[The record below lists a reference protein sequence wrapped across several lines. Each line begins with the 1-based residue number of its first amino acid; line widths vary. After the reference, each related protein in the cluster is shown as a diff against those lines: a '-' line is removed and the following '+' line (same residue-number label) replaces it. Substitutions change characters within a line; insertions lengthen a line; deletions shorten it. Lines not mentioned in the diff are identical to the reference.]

1 MQVTQKNSTTRE
13 EVKNVRSINGL
24 LDELGK
30 LTPNEANNLIK
41 SSDCEV
47 RKRAIK
53 YADRQSR
60 LKQLLTEDDPNVA
73 ELILSS
79 LGDLTVEEASKL
91 FLEAC
96 SYNVREMASK
106 YADRQSRLAS
116 LLVEYNSNVINFIL
130 SSLGDLTVE
139 EANKLLLEAYSY
151 NVISKILKY
160 TDRQSKIKR
169 LLVEEKDTVIDLI
182 LASLEKLKAE
192 EISPLLEAD
201 SKRVRDYSWESMN
214 YLSTL
219 DKILLSKSCSLS
231 QCELASLG
239 VIPTK
244 NANKLL
250 LYSKDFKIREMVVKY
265 ADRQTKLA
273 VLLKEKE
280 NAVIDLIFS
289 SLGDLTVE
297 EANKLL
303 LEAYSYKVRENV
315 IRYADRQSKL
325 ERLLVEEIIADLI
338 FSSLGDISTE
348 EANKLL
354 LEAGTYNVRE
364 MAIKY
369 ADRQTKL
376 ARLLV
381 EKTSEIIDP
390 ILNSLGELTI
400 EETDKLLKAHTLK
413 VIKYA
418 MLNVCSEG
426 LKELRDVIIE
436 KLKYI
441 KE

>member
-24 LDELGK
+24 LDELGE

-41 SSDCEV
+41 SNNCVV
-47 RKRAIK
+47 RKRAIE

-60 LKQLLTEDDPNVA
+60 LKQLLAEDDSNVE

-79 LGDLTVEEASKL
+79 LGDLTVEEA
-91 FLEAC
+91 
-96 SYNVREMASK
+96 N
-106 YADRQSRLAS
+106 
-116 LLVEYNSNVINFIL
+116 N
-130 SSLGDLTVE
+130 
-139 EANKLLLEAYSY
+139 
-151 NVISKILKY
+151 
-160 TDRQSKIKR
+160 
-169 LLVEEKDTVIDLI
+169 
-182 LASLEKLKAE
+182 
-192 EISPLLEAD
+192 
-201 SKRVRDYSWESMN
+201 
-214 YLSTL
+214 
-219 DKILLSKSCSLS
+219 
-231 QCELASLG
+231 
-239 VIPTK
+239 
-244 NANKLL
+244 
-250 LYSKDFKIREMVVKY
+250 
-265 ADRQTKLA
+265 
-273 VLLKEKE
+273 
-280 NAVIDLIFS
+280 
-289 SLGDLTVE
+289 
-297 EANKLL
+297 LL

-338 FSSLGDISTE
+338 FYSLGDISTE

-354 LEAGTYNVRE
+354 LEAVDYNVRE

-381 EKTSEIIDP
+381 EETSEVIDP

-426 LKELRDVIIE
+426 LEELRDVIIE

>member
-24 LDELGK
+24 LDELGE

-41 SSDCEV
+41 SNNCV
-47 RKRAIK
+47 IRKRAIE

-60 LKQLLTEDDPNVA
+60 LKQLLAEDDSN
-73 ELILSS
+73 
-79 LGDLTVEEASKL
+79 VEEL
-91 FLEAC
+91 
-96 SYNVREMASK
+96 
-106 YADRQSRLAS
+106 
-116 LLVEYNSNVINFIL
+116 IL

-151 NVISKILKY
+151 KVKENAIRY
-160 TDRQSKIKR
+160 ADRQSKIKR
-169 LLVEEKDTVIDLI
+169 LLVEERDTVIDLI
-182 LASLEKLKAE
+182 LASLKKLKAE

-219 DKILLSKSCSLS
+219 DKILLSISCSLS

-250 LYSKDFKIREMVVKY
+250 LYAKDFKIREMVVKY

-315 IRYADRQSKL
+315 IRYADRPSKL

-338 FSSLGDISTE
+338 FYSLGDISTE

-354 LEAGTYNVRE
+354 LEAGDYNVRE

-381 EKTSEIIDP
+381 EETSEVIDP

-426 LKELRDVIIE
+426 LEELRDVIIE

>member
-41 SSDCEV
+41 SNNCVV
-47 RKRAIK
+47 RKRAIE

-60 LKQLLTEDDPNVA
+60 LKQLLAEDDPNVE
-73 ELILSS
+73 EL
-79 LGDLTVEEASKL
+79 
-91 FLEAC
+91 
-96 SYNVREMASK
+96 
-106 YADRQSRLAS
+106 
-116 LLVEYNSNVINFIL
+116 IL

-151 NVISKILKY
+151 KVKENAIRYADRQSKLSSLLMETNSNFIDFILSSLGGLTVEEANNLLLEAYYYNLISKILKY

-169 LLVEEKDTVIDLI
+169 LLVEERDTVIDLI
-182 LASLEKLKAE
+182 LASLKKLKAE
-192 EISPLLEAD
+192 EISPLLEA
-201 SKRVRDYSWESMN
+201 
-214 YLSTL
+214 
-219 DKILLSKSCSLS
+219 
-231 QCELASLG
+231 
-239 VIPTK
+239 
-244 NANKLL
+244 
-250 LYSKDFKIREMVVKY
+250 
-265 ADRQTKLA
+265 
-273 VLLKEKE
+273 
-280 NAVIDLIFS
+280 
-289 SLGDLTVE
+289 GD
-297 EANKLL
+297 
-303 LEAYSYKVRENV
+303 
-315 IRYADRQSKL
+315 
-325 ERLLVEEIIADLI
+325 
-338 FSSLGDISTE
+338 
-348 EANKLL
+348 
-354 LEAGTYNVRE
+354 YNVRE

-381 EKTSEIIDP
+381 EETSEVIDP

-418 MLNVCSEG
+418 MLNVCSES
-426 LKELRDVIIE
+426 LEELRDVIIE

>member
-24 LDELGK
+24 LDELGE

-41 SSDCEV
+41 SNNCVV
-47 RKRAIK
+47 RKRAIE

-60 LKQLLTEDDPNVA
+60 LKQLLAEDDSN
-73 ELILSS
+73 
-79 LGDLTVEEASKL
+79 VEEL
-91 FLEAC
+91 
-96 SYNVREMASK
+96 
-106 YADRQSRLAS
+106 
-116 LLVEYNSNVINFIL
+116 IL

-151 NVISKILKY
+151 KVKENAIRY
-160 TDRQSKIKR
+160 ADRQSKLSS
-169 LLVEEKDTVIDLI
+169 LLMETNSNFIDFI
-182 LASLEKLKAE
+182 L
-192 EISPLLEAD
+192 
-201 SKRVRDYSWESMN
+201 
-214 YLSTL
+214 
-219 DKILLSKSCSLS
+219 
-231 QCELASLG
+231 
-239 VIPTK
+239 
-244 NANKLL
+244 
-250 LYSKDFKIREMVVKY
+250 
-265 ADRQTKLA
+265 
-273 VLLKEKE
+273 
-280 NAVIDLIFS
+280 S
-289 SLGDLTVE
+289 SLGGLTVE
-297 EANKLL
+297 EANNLL

-338 FSSLGDISTE
+338 FYSLGDISTE

-354 LEAGTYNVRE
+354 LEAGDYNVRE

-381 EKTSEIIDP
+381 EETSEVIDP

-426 LKELRDVIIE
+426 LEELRDVIIE

>member
-24 LDELGK
+24 LDELGE

-41 SSDCEV
+41 SSNSEV
-47 RKRAIK
+47 RKRAIE

-60 LKQLLTEDDPNVA
+60 LKQLLAEDDSNIA
-73 ELILSS
+73 EL
-79 LGDLTVEEASKL
+79 
-91 FLEAC
+91 
-96 SYNVREMASK
+96 
-106 YADRQSRLAS
+106 
-116 LLVEYNSNVINFIL
+116 IL

-139 EANKLLLEAYSY
+139 EANKLLLEACSYKVKEEAIKYANRQSRLSSLLVEYNSNFLNFILSFLGDLTVEEANNLLLKAYSY
-151 NVISKILKY
+151 NLISKILKY

-169 LLVEEKDTVIDLI
+169 LLVEEKDDVIYLI
-182 LASLEKLKAE
+182 LASLGKLKAE
-192 EISPLLEAD
+192 EISPLLEAY
-201 SKRVRDYSWESMN
+201 SKRVRDYSWESIN

-219 DKILLSKSCSLS
+219 DKILLSKYCSIS
-231 QCELASLG
+231 ECELVTLG
-239 VIPTK
+239 VIQTQK
-244 NANKLL
+244 ANKLL
-250 LYSKDFKIREMVVKY
+250 LYAKDFKIRELATKY
-265 ADRQTKLA
+265 ADRQTKLKA
-273 VLLKEKE
+273 LLTERE
-280 NAVIDLIFS
+280 NVVIDFILS
-289 SLGDLTVE
+289 SLGGLTVE
-297 EANKLL
+297 EANNLL
-303 LEAYSYKVRENV
+303 LEAYSYKVRENA

-338 FSSLGDISTE
+338 FYSLGDISTE

-354 LEAGTYNVRE
+354 LEAVDYNVRE

-381 EKTSEIIDP
+381 EETSEVIDP

-426 LKELRDVIIE
+426 LEELRDVIIE

>member
-24 LDELGK
+24 LDELGE

-41 SSDCEV
+41 SNNCVV
-47 RKRAIK
+47 RKRAIE

-60 LKQLLTEDDPNVA
+60 LKQLLAEDDSNVE
-73 ELILSS
+73 ELIL
-79 LGDLTVEEASKL
+79 
-91 FLEAC
+91 
-96 SYNVREMASK
+96 
-106 YADRQSRLAS
+106 
-116 LLVEYNSNVINFIL
+116 
-130 SSLGDLTVE
+130 
-139 EANKLLLEAYSY
+139 
-151 NVISKILKY
+151 
-160 TDRQSKIKR
+160 
-169 LLVEEKDTVIDLI
+169 
-182 LASLEKLKAE
+182 
-192 EISPLLEAD
+192 
-201 SKRVRDYSWESMN
+201 
-214 YLSTL
+214 
-219 DKILLSKSCSLS
+219 
-231 QCELASLG
+231 
-239 VIPTK
+239 
-244 NANKLL
+244 
-250 LYSKDFKIREMVVKY
+250 
-265 ADRQTKLA
+265 
-273 VLLKEKE
+273 
-280 NAVIDLIFS
+280 S

-338 FSSLGDISTE
+338 FYSLGDISTE

-354 LEAGTYNVRE
+354 LEAGDYNVRE

-381 EKTSEIIDP
+381 EETSEVIDP

-426 LKELRDVIIE
+426 LEELRDVIIE

>member
-24 LDELGK
+24 LDELGE

-41 SSDCEV
+41 SNNCVV
-47 RKRAIK
+47 RKRAIE

-60 LKQLLTEDDPNVA
+60 LKQLLAEDDSN
-73 ELILSS
+73 
-79 LGDLTVEEASKL
+79 VEEL
-91 FLEAC
+91 
-96 SYNVREMASK
+96 
-106 YADRQSRLAS
+106 
-116 LLVEYNSNVINFIL
+116 IL

-151 NVISKILKY
+151 KVKENAIRY
-160 TDRQSKIKR
+160 ADRQSKLSS
-169 LLVEEKDTVIDLI
+169 LLMETN
-182 LASLEKLKAE
+182 S
-192 EISPLLEAD
+192 
-201 SKRVRDYSWESMN
+201 N
-214 YLSTL
+214 
-219 DKILLSKSCSLS
+219 
-231 QCELASLG
+231 
-239 VIPTK
+239 
-244 NANKLL
+244 
-250 LYSKDFKIREMVVKY
+250 F
-265 ADRQTKLA
+265 
-273 VLLKEKE
+273 
-280 NAVIDLIFS
+280 IDLIFS
-289 SLGDLTVE
+289 SLGNLTVE

-338 FSSLGDISTE
+338 FYSLGDISTE

-354 LEAGTYNVRE
+354 LEAGDYNVRE

-381 EKTSEIIDP
+381 EETSEVIDP

-418 MLNVCSEG
+418 MLNVCSES
-426 LKELRDVIIE
+426 LEELRNVIIE

>member
-24 LDELGK
+24 LDELGE

-41 SSDCEV
+41 SNNCVV
-47 RKRAIK
+47 RKRAIE

-60 LKQLLTEDDPNVA
+60 LKQLLAEDDSN
-73 ELILSS
+73 
-79 LGDLTVEEASKL
+79 VEEL
-91 FLEAC
+91 
-96 SYNVREMASK
+96 
-106 YADRQSRLAS
+106 
-116 LLVEYNSNVINFIL
+116 IL

-151 NVISKILKY
+151 KVKENAIRY
-160 TDRQSKIKR
+160 ADRQSKLSS
-169 LLVEEKDTVIDLI
+169 LLMETNSNFIDFI
-182 LASLEKLKAE
+182 L
-192 EISPLLEAD
+192 
-201 SKRVRDYSWESMN
+201 
-214 YLSTL
+214 
-219 DKILLSKSCSLS
+219 
-231 QCELASLG
+231 
-239 VIPTK
+239 
-244 NANKLL
+244 
-250 LYSKDFKIREMVVKY
+250 
-265 ADRQTKLA
+265 
-273 VLLKEKE
+273 
-280 NAVIDLIFS
+280 S
-289 SLGDLTVE
+289 SLGGLTVE
-297 EANKLL
+297 EANNLL

-338 FSSLGDISTE
+338 FYSLGDISTE

-354 LEAGTYNVRE
+354 LEAGDYNVRE

-369 ADRQTKL
+369 ANRQTKL

-381 EKTSEIIDP
+381 EETSEVIDP

-400 EETDKLLKAHTLK
+400 EEADRLLKAHTLK

-426 LKELRDVIIE
+426 LEKLRNVIIE
-436 KLKYI
+436 NLKYI

>member
-1 MQVTQKNSTTRE
+1 MQVTQKNSATRE

-24 LDELGK
+24 LDELGE

-41 SSDCEV
+41 SNNCVV
-47 RKRAIK
+47 RKRAIE

-60 LKQLLTEDDPNVA
+60 LKQLLAEDDSNVE

-79 LGDLTVEEASKL
+79 LGDLTVEEA
-91 FLEAC
+91 
-96 SYNVREMASK
+96 N
-106 YADRQSRLAS
+106 
-116 LLVEYNSNVINFIL
+116 N
-130 SSLGDLTVE
+130 
-139 EANKLLLEAYSY
+139 
-151 NVISKILKY
+151 
-160 TDRQSKIKR
+160 
-169 LLVEEKDTVIDLI
+169 
-182 LASLEKLKAE
+182 
-192 EISPLLEAD
+192 
-201 SKRVRDYSWESMN
+201 
-214 YLSTL
+214 
-219 DKILLSKSCSLS
+219 
-231 QCELASLG
+231 
-239 VIPTK
+239 
-244 NANKLL
+244 
-250 LYSKDFKIREMVVKY
+250 
-265 ADRQTKLA
+265 
-273 VLLKEKE
+273 
-280 NAVIDLIFS
+280 
-289 SLGDLTVE
+289 
-297 EANKLL
+297 LL

-338 FSSLGDISTE
+338 FYSLGDISTE

-354 LEAGTYNVRE
+354 LEAVDYNVRE

-381 EKTSEIIDP
+381 EETSEVIDP

-426 LKELRDVIIE
+426 LEELRDVIIE

>member
-41 SSDCEV
+41 SNNCVV
-47 RKRAIK
+47 RKRAIE

-60 LKQLLTEDDPNVA
+60 LKQLLAEDDSN
-73 ELILSS
+73 
-79 LGDLTVEEASKL
+79 VEEL
-91 FLEAC
+91 
-96 SYNVREMASK
+96 
-106 YADRQSRLAS
+106 
-116 LLVEYNSNVINFIL
+116 IL

-151 NVISKILKY
+151 KV
-160 TDRQSKIKR
+160 
-169 LLVEEKDTVIDLI
+169 
-182 LASLEKLKAE
+182 
-192 EISPLLEAD
+192 
-201 SKRVRDYSWESMN
+201 
-214 YLSTL
+214 
-219 DKILLSKSCSLS
+219 
-231 QCELASLG
+231 
-239 VIPTK
+239 
-244 NANKLL
+244 
-250 LYSKDFKIREMVVKY
+250 
-265 ADRQTKLA
+265 
-273 VLLKEKE
+273 KE
-280 NAVIDLIFS
+280 NA
-289 SLGDLTVE
+289 
-297 EANKLL
+297 
-303 LEAYSYKVRENV
+303 

-338 FSSLGDISTE
+338 FYSLGDISTE

-354 LEAGTYNVRE
+354 LEAGDYNVRE

-381 EKTSEIIDP
+381 EETSEVIDP

-400 EETDKLLKAHTLK
+400 EETDKLVKAHTLK

-426 LKELRDVIIE
+426 LEELRDVIIE

>member
-24 LDELGK
+24 LDELGE

-41 SSDCEV
+41 SNNCVV
-47 RKRAIK
+47 RKRAIE

-60 LKQLLTEDDPNVA
+60 LKQLLAEDDSN
-73 ELILSS
+73 
-79 LGDLTVEEASKL
+79 VEEL
-91 FLEAC
+91 
-96 SYNVREMASK
+96 
-106 YADRQSRLAS
+106 
-116 LLVEYNSNVINFIL
+116 IL

-151 NVISKILKY
+151 KVKENAIRY
-160 TDRQSKIKR
+160 ADRQSKLSS
-169 LLVEEKDTVIDLI
+169 LLMETNSNFIDFI
-182 LASLEKLKAE
+182 L
-192 EISPLLEAD
+192 
-201 SKRVRDYSWESMN
+201 
-214 YLSTL
+214 
-219 DKILLSKSCSLS
+219 
-231 QCELASLG
+231 
-239 VIPTK
+239 
-244 NANKLL
+244 
-250 LYSKDFKIREMVVKY
+250 
-265 ADRQTKLA
+265 
-273 VLLKEKE
+273 
-280 NAVIDLIFS
+280 S

-297 EANKLL
+297 EANNLL

-338 FSSLGDISTE
+338 FYSLGDISTE

-354 LEAGTYNVRE
+354 LEAGDYNVRE

-381 EKTSEIIDP
+381 EETSEVIDP

-426 LKELRDVIIE
+426 LEELRDVIIE

>member
-24 LDELGK
+24 LDELGE

-41 SSDCEV
+41 SNNCVV
-47 RKRAIK
+47 RKRAIE

-60 LKQLLTEDDPNVA
+60 LKQLLAEDDSN
-73 ELILSS
+73 
-79 LGDLTVEEASKL
+79 VEEL
-91 FLEAC
+91 
-96 SYNVREMASK
+96 
-106 YADRQSRLAS
+106 
-116 LLVEYNSNVINFIL
+116 IL

-139 EANKLLLEAYSY
+139 EANKL
-151 NVISKILKY
+151 
-160 TDRQSKIKR
+160 
-169 LLVEEKDTVIDLI
+169 
-182 LASLEKLKAE
+182 
-192 EISPLLEAD
+192 LLEAD

-250 LYSKDFKIREMVVKY
+250 LYAKDFKIREMVVKY

-303 LEAYSYKVRENV
+303 LKSYSYKVRENV

-338 FSSLGDISTE
+338 FYSLGDISTE

-354 LEAGTYNVRE
+354 LEAGDYNVRE

-381 EKTSEIIDP
+381 EETSEVIDP

-400 EETDKLLKAHTLK
+400 EETDKILKAHTLK

-426 LKELRDVIIE
+426 LEELRDVIIE

>member
-24 LDELGK
+24 LDELGE

-41 SSDCEV
+41 SNNCVV
-47 RKRAIK
+47 RKRAIE

-60 LKQLLTEDDPNVA
+60 LKQLLAEDDSN
-73 ELILSS
+73 
-79 LGDLTVEEASKL
+79 VEEL
-91 FLEAC
+91 
-96 SYNVREMASK
+96 
-106 YADRQSRLAS
+106 
-116 LLVEYNSNVINFIL
+116 IL

-151 NVISKILKY
+151 KVKENAIRY
-160 TDRQSKIKR
+160 ADRQSKLSS
-169 LLVEEKDTVIDLI
+169 LLMETN
-182 LASLEKLKAE
+182 S
-192 EISPLLEAD
+192 
-201 SKRVRDYSWESMN
+201 N
-214 YLSTL
+214 
-219 DKILLSKSCSLS
+219 
-231 QCELASLG
+231 
-239 VIPTK
+239 
-244 NANKLL
+244 
-250 LYSKDFKIREMVVKY
+250 F
-265 ADRQTKLA
+265 
-273 VLLKEKE
+273 
-280 NAVIDLIFS
+280 IDLIFS
-289 SLGDLTVE
+289 SLGNLTVE

-303 LEAYSYKVRENV
+303 LEAYSYKVREMATK
-315 IRYADRQSKL
+315 YADRQSKL

-338 FSSLGDISTE
+338 FYSLGDISTE

-354 LEAGTYNVRE
+354 LEAVDYNVRE

-381 EKTSEIIDP
+381 EETSEVIDP

-426 LKELRDVIIE
+426 LEELRDVIIE

>member
-1 MQVTQKNSTTRE
+1 MQVTQKNSATRE

-24 LDELGK
+24 LDELGE

-41 SSDCEV
+41 SNNCVV
-47 RKRAIK
+47 RKRAIE

-60 LKQLLTEDDPNVA
+60 LKQLLAEDDSNVE

-79 LGDLTVEEASKL
+79 LGDLTVEEA
-91 FLEAC
+91 
-96 SYNVREMASK
+96 N
-106 YADRQSRLAS
+106 
-116 LLVEYNSNVINFIL
+116 N
-130 SSLGDLTVE
+130 
-139 EANKLLLEAYSY
+139 
-151 NVISKILKY
+151 
-160 TDRQSKIKR
+160 
-169 LLVEEKDTVIDLI
+169 
-182 LASLEKLKAE
+182 
-192 EISPLLEAD
+192 
-201 SKRVRDYSWESMN
+201 
-214 YLSTL
+214 
-219 DKILLSKSCSLS
+219 
-231 QCELASLG
+231 
-239 VIPTK
+239 
-244 NANKLL
+244 
-250 LYSKDFKIREMVVKY
+250 
-265 ADRQTKLA
+265 
-273 VLLKEKE
+273 
-280 NAVIDLIFS
+280 
-289 SLGDLTVE
+289 
-297 EANKLL
+297 LL

-338 FSSLGDISTE
+338 FYSLGDISTE

-354 LEAGTYNVRE
+354 LEAGDYNVRE

-381 EKTSEIIDP
+381 EETSEVIDP

-426 LKELRDVIIE
+426 LEELRDVIIE

>member
-24 LDELGK
+24 LDELGE

-41 SSDCEV
+41 SNNCVV
-47 RKRAIK
+47 RKRAIE

-60 LKQLLTEDDPNVA
+60 LKQLLAEDDSNVE

-79 LGDLTVEEASKL
+79 LGDLTVEEA
-91 FLEAC
+91 
-96 SYNVREMASK
+96 N
-106 YADRQSRLAS
+106 
-116 LLVEYNSNVINFIL
+116 N
-130 SSLGDLTVE
+130 
-139 EANKLLLEAYSY
+139 
-151 NVISKILKY
+151 
-160 TDRQSKIKR
+160 
-169 LLVEEKDTVIDLI
+169 
-182 LASLEKLKAE
+182 
-192 EISPLLEAD
+192 
-201 SKRVRDYSWESMN
+201 
-214 YLSTL
+214 
-219 DKILLSKSCSLS
+219 
-231 QCELASLG
+231 
-239 VIPTK
+239 
-244 NANKLL
+244 
-250 LYSKDFKIREMVVKY
+250 
-265 ADRQTKLA
+265 
-273 VLLKEKE
+273 
-280 NAVIDLIFS
+280 
-289 SLGDLTVE
+289 
-297 EANKLL
+297 LL

-338 FSSLGDISTE
+338 FYSLGDISTE

-354 LEAGTYNVRE
+354 LEAVDYNVRE

-381 EKTSEIIDP
+381 EETSEVIDP

-418 MLNVCSEG
+418 MLNVCSES
-426 LKELRDVIIE
+426 LEELRDVIIE

>member
-24 LDELGK
+24 LDELGE

-41 SSDCEV
+41 SNNCVV
-47 RKRAIK
+47 RKRAIE

-60 LKQLLTEDDPNVA
+60 LKQLLAEDDSN
-73 ELILSS
+73 
-79 LGDLTVEEASKL
+79 VEEL
-91 FLEAC
+91 
-96 SYNVREMASK
+96 
-106 YADRQSRLAS
+106 
-116 LLVEYNSNVINFIL
+116 IL

-151 NVISKILKY
+151 KVKENAIRY
-160 TDRQSKIKR
+160 ADRQSKLSS
-169 LLVEEKDTVIDLI
+169 LLMETNSNFIDFI
-182 LASLEKLKAE
+182 L
-192 EISPLLEAD
+192 
-201 SKRVRDYSWESMN
+201 
-214 YLSTL
+214 
-219 DKILLSKSCSLS
+219 
-231 QCELASLG
+231 
-239 VIPTK
+239 
-244 NANKLL
+244 
-250 LYSKDFKIREMVVKY
+250 
-265 ADRQTKLA
+265 
-273 VLLKEKE
+273 
-280 NAVIDLIFS
+280 S
-289 SLGDLTVE
+289 SLGGLTVE
-297 EANKLL
+297 EANNLL

-315 IRYADRQSKL
+315 IRYADRPSKL

-338 FSSLGDISTE
+338 FYSLGDISTE

-354 LEAGTYNVRE
+354 LEAGDYNVRE

-381 EKTSEIIDP
+381 EGTSEVIDP

-426 LKELRDVIIE
+426 LEELRDVIIE

>member
-24 LDELGK
+24 LDELGE

-41 SSDCEV
+41 SNNCVV
-47 RKRAIK
+47 RKRAIE

-60 LKQLLTEDDPNVA
+60 LKQLLAEDDSNVE
-73 ELILSS
+73 ELIL
-79 LGDLTVEEASKL
+79 
-91 FLEAC
+91 
-96 SYNVREMASK
+96 
-106 YADRQSRLAS
+106 
-116 LLVEYNSNVINFIL
+116 
-130 SSLGDLTVE
+130 
-139 EANKLLLEAYSY
+139 
-151 NVISKILKY
+151 
-160 TDRQSKIKR
+160 
-169 LLVEEKDTVIDLI
+169 
-182 LASLEKLKAE
+182 
-192 EISPLLEAD
+192 
-201 SKRVRDYSWESMN
+201 
-214 YLSTL
+214 
-219 DKILLSKSCSLS
+219 
-231 QCELASLG
+231 
-239 VIPTK
+239 
-244 NANKLL
+244 
-250 LYSKDFKIREMVVKY
+250 
-265 ADRQTKLA
+265 
-273 VLLKEKE
+273 
-280 NAVIDLIFS
+280 S

-338 FSSLGDISTE
+338 FYSLGDISTE

-354 LEAGTYNVRE
+354 LEAGDYNVRE

-381 EKTSEIIDP
+381 EKTSEVIDP

-426 LKELRDVIIE
+426 LEELRDVIIE

>member
-24 LDELGK
+24 LDELGE

-41 SSDCEV
+41 SNNCVV
-47 RKRAIK
+47 RKRAIE

-60 LKQLLTEDDPNVA
+60 LKQLLAEDDSN
-73 ELILSS
+73 
-79 LGDLTVEEASKL
+79 VEEL
-91 FLEAC
+91 
-96 SYNVREMASK
+96 
-106 YADRQSRLAS
+106 
-116 LLVEYNSNVINFIL
+116 IL

-151 NVISKILKY
+151 KV
-160 TDRQSKIKR
+160 
-169 LLVEEKDTVIDLI
+169 
-182 LASLEKLKAE
+182 
-192 EISPLLEAD
+192 
-201 SKRVRDYSWESMN
+201 
-214 YLSTL
+214 
-219 DKILLSKSCSLS
+219 
-231 QCELASLG
+231 
-239 VIPTK
+239 
-244 NANKLL
+244 
-250 LYSKDFKIREMVVKY
+250 
-265 ADRQTKLA
+265 
-273 VLLKEKE
+273 KE
-280 NAVIDLIFS
+280 NA
-289 SLGDLTVE
+289 
-297 EANKLL
+297 
-303 LEAYSYKVRENV
+303 

-338 FSSLGDISTE
+338 FYSLGDISTE

-354 LEAGTYNVRE
+354 LEAGDYNVRE

-381 EKTSEIIDP
+381 EETSEVIDP

-426 LKELRDVIIE
+426 LEELRDVIIE

>member
-24 LDELGK
+24 LDELGE

-41 SSDCEV
+41 SNNCVV
-47 RKRAIK
+47 RKRAIE

-60 LKQLLTEDDPNVA
+60 LKQLLAEDDSNVE

-79 LGDLTVEEASKL
+79 LGDLTVEEA
-91 FLEAC
+91 
-96 SYNVREMASK
+96 N
-106 YADRQSRLAS
+106 
-116 LLVEYNSNVINFIL
+116 N
-130 SSLGDLTVE
+130 
-139 EANKLLLEAYSY
+139 
-151 NVISKILKY
+151 
-160 TDRQSKIKR
+160 
-169 LLVEEKDTVIDLI
+169 
-182 LASLEKLKAE
+182 
-192 EISPLLEAD
+192 
-201 SKRVRDYSWESMN
+201 
-214 YLSTL
+214 
-219 DKILLSKSCSLS
+219 
-231 QCELASLG
+231 
-239 VIPTK
+239 
-244 NANKLL
+244 
-250 LYSKDFKIREMVVKY
+250 
-265 ADRQTKLA
+265 
-273 VLLKEKE
+273 
-280 NAVIDLIFS
+280 
-289 SLGDLTVE
+289 
-297 EANKLL
+297 LL

-338 FSSLGDISTE
+338 FYSLGDISTE

-354 LEAGTYNVRE
+354 LEAGDYNVRE

-381 EKTSEIIDP
+381 EETSEVIDP

-418 MLNVCSEG
+418 MLNVCSES
-426 LKELRDVIIE
+426 LEELRNVIIE

>member
-1 MQVTQKNSTTRE
+1 MQVTQKNSATRE

-24 LDELGK
+24 LDELGE

-41 SSDCEV
+41 SNNCVV
-47 RKRAIK
+47 RKRAIE

-60 LKQLLTEDDPNVA
+60 LKQLLAEDDSNVE

-79 LGDLTVEEASKL
+79 LGDLTVEEA
-91 FLEAC
+91 
-96 SYNVREMASK
+96 N
-106 YADRQSRLAS
+106 
-116 LLVEYNSNVINFIL
+116 N
-130 SSLGDLTVE
+130 
-139 EANKLLLEAYSY
+139 
-151 NVISKILKY
+151 
-160 TDRQSKIKR
+160 
-169 LLVEEKDTVIDLI
+169 
-182 LASLEKLKAE
+182 
-192 EISPLLEAD
+192 
-201 SKRVRDYSWESMN
+201 
-214 YLSTL
+214 
-219 DKILLSKSCSLS
+219 
-231 QCELASLG
+231 
-239 VIPTK
+239 
-244 NANKLL
+244 
-250 LYSKDFKIREMVVKY
+250 
-265 ADRQTKLA
+265 
-273 VLLKEKE
+273 
-280 NAVIDLIFS
+280 
-289 SLGDLTVE
+289 
-297 EANKLL
+297 LL

-338 FSSLGDISTE
+338 FYSLGDISTE

-354 LEAGTYNVRE
+354 LEAGDYNVRE

-381 EKTSEIIDP
+381 EGTSEVIDP

-426 LKELRDVIIE
+426 LEELRDVIIE

>member
-1 MQVTQKNSTTRE
+1 MQVTQKNSATRE
-13 EVKNVRSINGL
+13 EVKNVRSINDL
-24 LDELGK
+24 LDELGE

-41 SSDCEV
+41 SNNCVV
-47 RKRAIK
+47 RKRAIE

-60 LKQLLTEDDPNVA
+60 LKQLLAEDDSN
-73 ELILSS
+73 
-79 LGDLTVEEASKL
+79 VEEL
-91 FLEAC
+91 
-96 SYNVREMASK
+96 
-106 YADRQSRLAS
+106 
-116 LLVEYNSNVINFIL
+116 IL

-151 NVISKILKY
+151 KVK
-160 TDRQSKIKR
+160 
-169 LLVEEKDTVIDLI
+169 E
-182 LASLEKLKAE
+182 
-192 EISPLLEAD
+192 
-201 SKRVRDYSWESMN
+201 
-214 YLSTL
+214 
-219 DKILLSKSCSLS
+219 
-231 QCELASLG
+231 
-239 VIPTK
+239 
-244 NANKLL
+244 NA
-250 LYSKDFKIREMVVKY
+250 IRY

-280 NAVIDLIFS
+280 NAVIDLILS
-289 SLGDLTVE
+289 SLGGLTVE
-297 EANKLL
+297 EANNLL
-303 LEAYSYKVRENV
+303 LKSYSYKVREMATK
-315 IRYADRQSKL
+315 YADRQSKL

-338 FSSLGDISTE
+338 FYSLGDISTE

-354 LEAGTYNVRE
+354 LEAVDYNVRE

-381 EKTSEIIDP
+381 EETSEVIDP

-426 LKELRDVIIE
+426 LEELRDVIIE

>member
-24 LDELGK
+24 LDELGE

-41 SSDCEV
+41 SNNCVV
-47 RKRAIK
+47 RKRAIE

-60 LKQLLTEDDPNVA
+60 LKQLLAEDDSN
-73 ELILSS
+73 
-79 LGDLTVEEASKL
+79 VEEL
-91 FLEAC
+91 
-96 SYNVREMASK
+96 
-106 YADRQSRLAS
+106 
-116 LLVEYNSNVINFIL
+116 IL

-151 NVISKILKY
+151 KVKENAIRY
-160 TDRQSKIKR
+160 ADRQSKLSS
-169 LLVEEKDTVIDLI
+169 LLMETN
-182 LASLEKLKAE
+182 S
-192 EISPLLEAD
+192 
-201 SKRVRDYSWESMN
+201 N
-214 YLSTL
+214 
-219 DKILLSKSCSLS
+219 
-231 QCELASLG
+231 
-239 VIPTK
+239 
-244 NANKLL
+244 
-250 LYSKDFKIREMVVKY
+250 F
-265 ADRQTKLA
+265 
-273 VLLKEKE
+273 
-280 NAVIDLIFS
+280 IDLIFS
-289 SLGDLTVE
+289 SLGNLTVE

-303 LEAYSYKVRENV
+303 LEAYSYKVREMATK
-315 IRYADRQSKL
+315 YADRQSRL

-338 FSSLGDISTE
+338 FYSLGDISTE

-354 LEAGTYNVRE
+354 LEAGSYNVRE

-369 ADRQTKL
+369 ANRQTKL

-381 EKTSEIIDP
+381 EETSEVIEP

-426 LKELRDVIIE
+426 LEELRDVIIE

-441 KE
+441 K

>member
-13 EVKNVRSINGL
+13 EIKNVRSINGL
-24 LDELGK
+24 LDELGE

-41 SSDCEV
+41 SNNCVV
-47 RKRAIK
+47 RKRAIE
-53 YADRQSR
+53 YADRQS
-60 LKQLLTEDDPNVA
+60 K
-73 ELILSS
+73 LSS
-79 LGDLTVEEASKL
+79 LLMET
-91 FLEAC
+91 
-96 SYNVREMASK
+96 
-106 YADRQSRLAS
+106 
-116 LLVEYNSNVINFIL
+116 NSNFIDFIL
-130 SSLGDLTVE
+130 SSLGGLTVE
-139 EANKLLLEAYSY
+139 EAN
-151 NVISKILKY
+151 N
-160 TDRQSKIKR
+160 
-169 LLVEEKDTVIDLI
+169 
-182 LASLEKLKAE
+182 
-192 EISPLLEAD
+192 
-201 SKRVRDYSWESMN
+201 
-214 YLSTL
+214 
-219 DKILLSKSCSLS
+219 
-231 QCELASLG
+231 
-239 VIPTK
+239 
-244 NANKLL
+244 
-250 LYSKDFKIREMVVKY
+250 
-265 ADRQTKLA
+265 
-273 VLLKEKE
+273 
-280 NAVIDLIFS
+280 
-289 SLGDLTVE
+289 
-297 EANKLL
+297 LL

-338 FSSLGDISTE
+338 FYSLGDISTE

-354 LEAGTYNVRE
+354 LEAGDYNVRE

-381 EKTSEIIDP
+381 EETSEVIDP

-426 LKELRDVIIE
+426 LEELRDVIIE

>member
-1 MQVTQKNSTTRE
+1 MQVTQKNSATRE

-24 LDELGK
+24 LDELGE

-41 SSDCEV
+41 SNNCVV
-47 RKRAIK
+47 RKRAIE

-60 LKQLLTEDDPNVA
+60 LKQLLAEDDSNVE

-79 LGDLTVEEASKL
+79 LG
-91 FLEAC
+91 
-96 SYNVREMASK
+96 
-106 YADRQSRLAS
+106 
-116 LLVEYNSNVINFIL
+116 
-130 SSLGDLTVE
+130 GLTVE
-139 EANKLLLEAYSY
+139 EANNLLLKAYSY
-151 NVISKILKY
+151 NLISKILKY

-169 LLVEEKDTVIDLI
+169 LLVEEKDDVIYLI
-182 LASLEKLKAE
+182 LASLGKLKAE
-192 EISPLLEAD
+192 EISPLLEAY
-201 SKRVRDYSWESMN
+201 SKRVRDYSWGSIN

-219 DKILLSKSCSLS
+219 DKILLSKYCSIS
-231 QCELASLG
+231 ECELVTLG
-239 VIPTK
+239 VIQTQK
-244 NANKLL
+244 ANKLL
-250 LYSKDFKIREMVVKY
+250 LYAKDFKIREMVVKY

-303 LEAYSYKVRENV
+303 LEAYSYKVRENA

-338 FSSLGDISTE
+338 FYSLGDISTE

-354 LEAGTYNVRE
+354 LEAGDYNVRE

-381 EKTSEIIDP
+381 EETSEVIDP

-426 LKELRDVIIE
+426 LEELRDVIIE
-436 KLKYI
+436 VY
-441 KE
+441 

>member
-1 MQVTQKNSTTRE
+1 MQVTQKNSATRE

-24 LDELGK
+24 LDELGE

-41 SSDCEV
+41 SNNCVV
-47 RKRAIK
+47 RKRAIE

-60 LKQLLTEDDPNVA
+60 LKQLLAEDDSN
-73 ELILSS
+73 
-79 LGDLTVEEASKL
+79 VEEL
-91 FLEAC
+91 
-96 SYNVREMASK
+96 
-106 YADRQSRLAS
+106 
-116 LLVEYNSNVINFIL
+116 IL

-151 NVISKILKY
+151 KVKENAIRY
-160 TDRQSKIKR
+160 ADRQSKLSS
-169 LLVEEKDTVIDLI
+169 LLMETNSNFIDFI
-182 LASLEKLKAE
+182 L
-192 EISPLLEAD
+192 
-201 SKRVRDYSWESMN
+201 
-214 YLSTL
+214 
-219 DKILLSKSCSLS
+219 
-231 QCELASLG
+231 
-239 VIPTK
+239 
-244 NANKLL
+244 
-250 LYSKDFKIREMVVKY
+250 
-265 ADRQTKLA
+265 
-273 VLLKEKE
+273 
-280 NAVIDLIFS
+280 S
-289 SLGDLTVE
+289 SLGGLTVE

-338 FSSLGDISTE
+338 FYSLGDISTE

-354 LEAGTYNVRE
+354 LEAGDYNVRE

-381 EKTSEIIDP
+381 EETSEVIDP

-426 LKELRDVIIE
+426 LEELRDVIIE

>member
-13 EVKNVRSINGL
+13 EVKNVRSINDL
-24 LDELGK
+24 LDELGE

-41 SSDCEV
+41 SNNCVV
-47 RKRAIK
+47 RKRAIE

-60 LKQLLTEDDPNVA
+60 LKQLLAEDDSN
-73 ELILSS
+73 
-79 LGDLTVEEASKL
+79 VEEL
-91 FLEAC
+91 
-96 SYNVREMASK
+96 
-106 YADRQSRLAS
+106 
-116 LLVEYNSNVINFIL
+116 IL

-151 NVISKILKY
+151 KVKENAIRY
-160 TDRQSKIKR
+160 ADRQSKLSS
-169 LLVEEKDTVIDLI
+169 LLMETN
-182 LASLEKLKAE
+182 S
-192 EISPLLEAD
+192 
-201 SKRVRDYSWESMN
+201 N
-214 YLSTL
+214 
-219 DKILLSKSCSLS
+219 
-231 QCELASLG
+231 
-239 VIPTK
+239 
-244 NANKLL
+244 
-250 LYSKDFKIREMVVKY
+250 F
-265 ADRQTKLA
+265 
-273 VLLKEKE
+273 
-280 NAVIDLIFS
+280 IDLIFS

-338 FSSLGDISTE
+338 FYSLGDISTE

-354 LEAGTYNVRE
+354 LEAGDYNVRE

-381 EKTSEIIDP
+381 EETSEVIDP

-426 LKELRDVIIE
+426 LEELRDVIIE

>member
-1 MQVTQKNSTTRE
+1 MQVTQKNSATRE

-24 LDELGK
+24 LDELGE

-41 SSDCEV
+41 SNNCVV
-47 RKRAIK
+47 RKRAIE

-60 LKQLLTEDDPNVA
+60 LKQLLAEDDSNVE

-79 LGDLTVEEASKL
+79 LGDLTVEEA
-91 FLEAC
+91 
-96 SYNVREMASK
+96 N
-106 YADRQSRLAS
+106 
-116 LLVEYNSNVINFIL
+116 N
-130 SSLGDLTVE
+130 
-139 EANKLLLEAYSY
+139 
-151 NVISKILKY
+151 
-160 TDRQSKIKR
+160 
-169 LLVEEKDTVIDLI
+169 
-182 LASLEKLKAE
+182 
-192 EISPLLEAD
+192 
-201 SKRVRDYSWESMN
+201 
-214 YLSTL
+214 
-219 DKILLSKSCSLS
+219 
-231 QCELASLG
+231 
-239 VIPTK
+239 
-244 NANKLL
+244 
-250 LYSKDFKIREMVVKY
+250 
-265 ADRQTKLA
+265 
-273 VLLKEKE
+273 
-280 NAVIDLIFS
+280 
-289 SLGDLTVE
+289 
-297 EANKLL
+297 LL

-338 FSSLGDISTE
+338 FYSLGDISTE

-354 LEAGTYNVRE
+354 LEAGDYNVRE

-381 EKTSEIIDP
+381 EETSEVIDP

-418 MLNVCSEG
+418 MLNVCSES
-426 LKELRDVIIE
+426 LEELRDVIIE

>member
-1 MQVTQKNSTTRE
+1 MQVTQKNSATRE

-24 LDELGK
+24 LDELGE

-41 SSDCEV
+41 SNNCVV
-47 RKRAIK
+47 RKRAIE

-60 LKQLLTEDDPNVA
+60 LKQLLAEDDSN
-73 ELILSS
+73 
-79 LGDLTVEEASKL
+79 VEEL
-91 FLEAC
+91 
-96 SYNVREMASK
+96 
-106 YADRQSRLAS
+106 
-116 LLVEYNSNVINFIL
+116 IL

-151 NVISKILKY
+151 KVKENAIRYADRQSKLSSLLMETNSNFIDFILSSLGGLTVEEANNLLLEAYYYNLISKILKY

-169 LLVEEKDTVIDLI
+169 LLVEERDTVIDLI
-182 LASLEKLKAE
+182 LASLKKLKAE

-250 LYSKDFKIREMVVKY
+250 LYAKDFKIREMVVKY

-338 FSSLGDISTE
+338 FYSLGDISTE

-354 LEAGTYNVRE
+354 LEAGDYNVRE

-400 EETDKLLKAHTLK
+400 EEADKLLKAHTLK

-426 LKELRDVIIE
+426 LEELRDVIIE

>member
-1 MQVTQKNSTTRE
+1 MQVTQKNSATRE
-13 EVKNVRSINGL
+13 EVKNVRSINDL
-24 LDELGK
+24 LDELGE

-41 SSDCEV
+41 SNNCVV
-47 RKRAIK
+47 RKRAIE

-60 LKQLLTEDDPNVA
+60 LKQLLAEDDSNVE

-79 LGDLTVEEASKL
+79 LGDLTVEEA
-91 FLEAC
+91 
-96 SYNVREMASK
+96 N
-106 YADRQSRLAS
+106 
-116 LLVEYNSNVINFIL
+116 N
-130 SSLGDLTVE
+130 
-139 EANKLLLEAYSY
+139 
-151 NVISKILKY
+151 
-160 TDRQSKIKR
+160 
-169 LLVEEKDTVIDLI
+169 
-182 LASLEKLKAE
+182 
-192 EISPLLEAD
+192 
-201 SKRVRDYSWESMN
+201 
-214 YLSTL
+214 
-219 DKILLSKSCSLS
+219 
-231 QCELASLG
+231 
-239 VIPTK
+239 
-244 NANKLL
+244 
-250 LYSKDFKIREMVVKY
+250 
-265 ADRQTKLA
+265 
-273 VLLKEKE
+273 
-280 NAVIDLIFS
+280 
-289 SLGDLTVE
+289 
-297 EANKLL
+297 LL

-338 FSSLGDISTE
+338 FYSLGDISTE

-354 LEAGTYNVRE
+354 LEAGDYNVRE

-381 EKTSEIIDP
+381 EETSEVIDP

-426 LKELRDVIIE
+426 LEELRDVIIE

>member
-24 LDELGK
+24 LDELGE

-41 SSDCEV
+41 SNNCVV
-47 RKRAIK
+47 RKRAIE

-60 LKQLLTEDDPNVA
+60 LKQLLAEDDSNVE
-73 ELILSS
+73 ELIL
-79 LGDLTVEEASKL
+79 
-91 FLEAC
+91 
-96 SYNVREMASK
+96 
-106 YADRQSRLAS
+106 
-116 LLVEYNSNVINFIL
+116 
-130 SSLGDLTVE
+130 
-139 EANKLLLEAYSY
+139 
-151 NVISKILKY
+151 
-160 TDRQSKIKR
+160 
-169 LLVEEKDTVIDLI
+169 
-182 LASLEKLKAE
+182 
-192 EISPLLEAD
+192 
-201 SKRVRDYSWESMN
+201 
-214 YLSTL
+214 
-219 DKILLSKSCSLS
+219 
-231 QCELASLG
+231 
-239 VIPTK
+239 
-244 NANKLL
+244 
-250 LYSKDFKIREMVVKY
+250 
-265 ADRQTKLA
+265 
-273 VLLKEKE
+273 
-280 NAVIDLIFS
+280 S

-338 FSSLGDISTE
+338 FYSLGDISTE

-354 LEAGTYNVRE
+354 LEAGDYNVRE

-381 EKTSEIIDP
+381 EETSEVIDP

-418 MLNVCSEG
+418 MLNVYSES
-426 LKELRDVIIE
+426 LEELRDVIIE

>member
-24 LDELGK
+24 LDELGE

-41 SSDCEV
+41 SNNCVV
-47 RKRAIK
+47 RKRAIE

-60 LKQLLTEDDPNVA
+60 LKQLLAEDDSN
-73 ELILSS
+73 
-79 LGDLTVEEASKL
+79 VEEL
-91 FLEAC
+91 
-96 SYNVREMASK
+96 
-106 YADRQSRLAS
+106 
-116 LLVEYNSNVINFIL
+116 IL

-151 NVISKILKY
+151 KVKENAIRY
-160 TDRQSKIKR
+160 ADRQSKLSS
-169 LLVEEKDTVIDLI
+169 LLMETNSNFIDFI
-182 LASLEKLKAE
+182 L
-192 EISPLLEAD
+192 
-201 SKRVRDYSWESMN
+201 
-214 YLSTL
+214 
-219 DKILLSKSCSLS
+219 
-231 QCELASLG
+231 
-239 VIPTK
+239 
-244 NANKLL
+244 
-250 LYSKDFKIREMVVKY
+250 
-265 ADRQTKLA
+265 
-273 VLLKEKE
+273 
-280 NAVIDLIFS
+280 S

-297 EANKLL
+297 EANNLL

-338 FSSLGDISTE
+338 FYSLGDISTE

-354 LEAGTYNVRE
+354 LEAGDYNVRE

-381 EKTSEIIDP
+381 EETSEVIDP

-418 MLNVCSEG
+418 MLNVCSES
-426 LKELRDVIIE
+426 LEELRDVIIE

>member
-24 LDELGK
+24 LDELGE

-41 SSDCEV
+41 SNNCVV
-47 RKRAIK
+47 RKRAIE
-53 YADRQSR
+53 YADRQSK
-60 LKQLLTEDDPNVA
+60 LKQLLAEDD
-73 ELILSS
+73 
-79 LGDLTVEEASKL
+79 
-91 FLEAC
+91 
-96 SYNVREMASK
+96 
-106 YADRQSRLAS
+106 
-116 LLVEYNSNVINFIL
+116 SNVVELIL

-151 NVISKILKY
+151 KVKENAIRY
-160 TDRQSKIKR
+160 ADRQSKLSS
-169 LLVEEKDTVIDLI
+169 LLMETNSNFIDFI
-182 LASLEKLKAE
+182 L
-192 EISPLLEAD
+192 
-201 SKRVRDYSWESMN
+201 
-214 YLSTL
+214 
-219 DKILLSKSCSLS
+219 
-231 QCELASLG
+231 
-239 VIPTK
+239 
-244 NANKLL
+244 
-250 LYSKDFKIREMVVKY
+250 
-265 ADRQTKLA
+265 
-273 VLLKEKE
+273 
-280 NAVIDLIFS
+280 S
-289 SLGDLTVE
+289 SLGGLTVE
-297 EANKLL
+297 EANNLL
-303 LEAYSYKVRENV
+303 LEAYSYKVRENA

-338 FSSLGDISTE
+338 FYSLGDISTE

-354 LEAGTYNVRE
+354 LEAGDYNVRE

-381 EKTSEIIDP
+381 EETSEVIDP

-426 LKELRDVIIE
+426 LEELRDVIIE

>member
-354 LEAGTYNVRE
+354 LEAGDYNVRE

-400 EETDKLLKAHTLK
+400 EEADKLLKAHTLK

>member
-24 LDELGK
+24 LDELGE

-41 SSDCEV
+41 SNNCVV
-47 RKRAIK
+47 RKRAIE

-60 LKQLLTEDDPNVA
+60 LKQLLAEDDSNVE
-73 ELILSS
+73 ELIL
-79 LGDLTVEEASKL
+79 
-91 FLEAC
+91 
-96 SYNVREMASK
+96 
-106 YADRQSRLAS
+106 
-116 LLVEYNSNVINFIL
+116 
-130 SSLGDLTVE
+130 
-139 EANKLLLEAYSY
+139 
-151 NVISKILKY
+151 
-160 TDRQSKIKR
+160 
-169 LLVEEKDTVIDLI
+169 
-182 LASLEKLKAE
+182 
-192 EISPLLEAD
+192 
-201 SKRVRDYSWESMN
+201 
-214 YLSTL
+214 
-219 DKILLSKSCSLS
+219 
-231 QCELASLG
+231 
-239 VIPTK
+239 
-244 NANKLL
+244 
-250 LYSKDFKIREMVVKY
+250 
-265 ADRQTKLA
+265 
-273 VLLKEKE
+273 
-280 NAVIDLIFS
+280 S

-315 IRYADRQSKL
+315 IRYADRPSKL

-338 FSSLGDISTE
+338 FYSLGDISTE

-354 LEAGTYNVRE
+354 LEAVDYNVRE

-381 EKTSEIIDP
+381 EETSEVIDP

-426 LKELRDVIIE
+426 LEELRDVIIE